1 MSRRRPSLMDIL
13 EEEQANP
20 PATAPVSTPA
30 PVSDHA
36 PVTAHAPVAEP
47 APLHAPKPNK
57 ADYIRLSITVPPDM
71 FERLQA
77 VSLERRRAKEPYTFC
92 HLARQAMLEWLDR
105 IEEEQK

>member
-13 EEEQANP
+13 EEEQGSP
-20 PATAPVSTPA
+20 ELERSPA
-30 PVSDHA
+30 PA
-36 PVTAHAPVAEP
+36 PQPEPPPPVV
-47 APLHAPKPNK
+47 APKPNK

-77 VSLERRRAKEPYTFC
+77 VSLQRRRNKEPYTFC

-105 IEEEQK
+105 LEEDSK